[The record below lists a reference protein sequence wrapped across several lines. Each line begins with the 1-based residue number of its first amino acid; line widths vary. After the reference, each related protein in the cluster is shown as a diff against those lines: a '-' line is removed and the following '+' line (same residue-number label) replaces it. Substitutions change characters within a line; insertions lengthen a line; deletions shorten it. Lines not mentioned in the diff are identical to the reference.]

1 MNLPPP
7 DNPCEPLATL
17 LGEGI
22 RQGTFAGAT
31 AAVIHGSGQEQDLIM
46 AAAGTTRLD
55 DRGGTV
61 RLETLFDLASLSK
74 PLATALLLFDCME
87 QGLLTATT
95 RYASLC
101 CRPVPEEKREITIG
115 QLLSHSSGLP
125 AYHPYYTNFAPVP
138 DPASRDRILAAI
150 EHEPL
155 EYQPGNTCLYSDLGF
170 LLLGDLLEKVTKTT
184 LDVLF
189 RRRIARPLG
198 LEKEIFYM
206 PLSGQSPCDRD
217 NRCAATEECPWRNR
231 VLQGEVHDEH
241 CFLLGGVSGHAGLFA
256 TIRGVAALCR
266 AILNTWQGL
275 TTALPVSPAFMAR
288 ALRPYSAGQ
297 TWCLGFDTPS
307 PAGYTSAG
315 RRLSRAS
322 VGHLGY
328 AGTSF
333 WIDPNHKIIIV
344 LLTNRV
350 HPSRNNTKIRAC
362 RPWFHDR
369 IMAYL
374 FPAR

>member
-1 MNLPPP
+1 
-7 DNPCEPLATL
+7 
-17 LGEGI
+17 
-22 RQGTFAGAT
+22 
-31 AAVIHGSGQEQDLIM
+31 
-46 AAAGTTRLD
+46 
-55 DRGGTV
+55 V
-61 RLETLFDLASLSK
+61 RLETHFDLASLSK
-74 PLATALLLFDCME
+74 PLAPTLLLFDCME
-87 QGLLTATT
+87 QGLLTAET

-155 EYQPGNTCLYSDLGF
+155 GYQPGNTCLYSDLGF

-184 LDVLF
+184 LDELF
-189 RRRIARPLG
+189 RKRIARPLG
-198 LEKEIFYM
+198 LEKEIFYV
-206 PLSGQSPCDRD
+206 PLSGQSPCYSD
-217 NRCAATEECPWRNR
+217 NRFAATEECPWRNR

-241 CFLLGGVSGHAGLFA
+241 CLLFGGVSGHAGLFA
-256 TIRGVAALCR
+256 TIRGVTALCK
-266 AILNTWQGL
+266 AILDTWQGL
-275 TTALPVSPAFMAR
+275 TTPLPVSPAFMTR
-288 ALRPYSAGQ
+288 ALQPFVPGQ

-315 RRLSRAS
+315 QRLSRTS
-322 VGHLGY
+322 IGHLGY

-333 WIDPNHKIIIV
+333 WIDPDHSLIIV

-350 HPSRNNTKIRAC
+350 HPSRNNTKIREF

-369 IMAYL
+369 IMEYL
-374 FPAR
+374 FSTR